1 MNRKWPVLVLFFLW
15 ISLALSAVQA
25 ADADQQNGSQAKN
38 EFLPEARFFAD
49 MQKHFA
55 HGPFQIV
62 YSWEA
67 NIGFK
72 PVVYRRGPHAFLF
85 EFDVQTAGAP
95 PTGQKINIAGTSYTL
110 GGAYLYKV
118 NQNTLLSLGVT
129 HLSSHLSEDVLKI
142 IERERR
148 QGVIIPQVR
157 FDDINVGFL
166 EIEHHFAF
174 KNLEPAIRFRVQPL
188 GIKFR
193 GGYNIY
199 DEPIFIA
206 TQLKVWRHRSHDL
219 LFITRH
225 EFGERSLNDGLLR
238 FDFLKPTPKE
248 EGRFQVSFG
257 YSPGWGLR
265 ASPSVGWHKQGFST
279 AMKFVFSA
287 H

>member
-1 MNRKWPVLVLFFLW
+1 MLFG
-15 ISLALSAVQA
+15 LATATAQVE
-25 ADADQQNGSQAKN
+25 DPQNPTKTKN

-49 MQKHFA
+49 IQKHFA
-55 HGPFQIV
+55 RGPFQIV

-72 PVVYRRGPHAFLF
+72 PVIYRRGSHAFIF

-95 PTGQKINIAGTSYTL
+95 PTGRKINIAGTSYAL
-110 GGAYLYKV
+110 GGSYLYQI
-118 NQNTLLSLGVT
+118 NRHTNLSLGVT

-142 IERERR
+142 IEKERR
-148 QGVIIPQVR
+148 MGVVIPPVR
-157 FDDINVGFL
+157 FDDLNVGFL
-166 EIEHHFAF
+166 EIDHRLVF
-174 KNLEPAIRFRVQPL
+174 KNMEPRIRFRLQPL

-193 GGYNIY
+193 GGYNFY
-199 DEPIFIA
+199 DEPVFIA

-219 LFITRH
+219 LFLTRH
-225 EFGERSLNDGLLR
+225 EFGERSFNDGLLR
-238 FDFLKPTPKE
+238 FDFLKPTLKE
-248 EGRFQVSFG
+248 EGRLQVSFG

-265 ASPSVGWHKQGFST
+265 ATPNIGWHKQGFST